1 MNLFAFA
8 RRHAR
13 PLVFGALHAFYSAPG
28 QTFCIGLFVAPFAD
42 SFGLDPAMIGAL
54 YLGGTL
60 ASAATLLLIGHW
72 IDHMRLI
79 HFSAAVVVGVALA
92 CFLTAAA
99 GGPVSLFF
107 GLYALRLTGQ
117 GLMVH
122 VEATGTARAFDRERG
137 RALGITALGI
147 PLSEMI
153 FPPLA
158 VAGIAAIGWRP
169 TYALFGAVALL
180 VMLPL
185 TQWLLSGIHRSP
197 RSEVVG
203 QGAWRSLAAGLAV
216 MVRSRFVWAALPA
229 MALLP
234 FYMTAVMFHIASIAA
249 SRGWS
254 AGLIAAS
261 FPALALAN
269 VCGLFLSGQII
280 DRVSA
285 RKLFLFQSLPL
296 LAGIAVLAA
305 SASPAALPVSFAL
318 MGFSGGLSKTTMTA
332 VWAEVFGVHIL
343 ATVRSAAA
351 MYMTFISALAPFV
364 FGVALSAGMTVS
376 AILTV
381 FVVTG
386 LIFLLPAVHAE
397 RRAFA

>member
-1 MNLFAFA
+1 
-8 RRHAR
+8 
-13 PLVFGALHAFYSAPG
+13 
-28 QTFCIGLFVAPFAD
+28 
-42 SFGLDPAMIGAL
+42 
-54 YLGGTL
+54 
-60 ASAATLLLIGHW
+60 
-72 IDHMRLI
+72 
-79 HFSAAVVVGVALA
+79 
-92 CFLTAAA
+92 
-99 GGPVSLFF
+99 
-107 GLYALRLTGQ
+107 
-117 GLMVH
+117 
-122 VEATGTARAFDRERG
+122 
-137 RALGITALGI
+137 
-147 PLSEMI
+147 
-153 FPPLA
+153 
-158 VAGIAAIGWRP
+158 
-169 TYALFGAVALL
+169 
-180 VMLPL
+180 
-185 TQWLLSGIHRSP
+185 
-197 RSEVVG
+197 
-203 QGAWRSLAAGLAV
+203 
-216 MVRSRFVWAALPA
+216 

-249 SRGWS
+249 ARGWS

-343 ATVRSAAA
+343 GTVRSAAA